1 MIEVSVVLFTLI
13 SEGFVLL
20 LIVLLLWTVLALR
33 KKKQDKEAIKKLVK
47 QIKHQ
52 SQTRLE
58 MTGSFLNEKY
68 NLEGDELKKAV
79 KAIDKAEKR
88 FMQKIIQVYLH
99 RDAAGMEAMD
109 ALLAELIDTYKS
121 LTPKIPDADA
131 LSKLEA
137 SSQKEIAEM
146 RESNDK
152 LREELTITK
161 ETMSGMIAEFGNM
174 FGGGSDHEL
183 AKHEVFEEVEKRSA
197 ALHHDD
203 EDQAQTDEEEALLDD
218 TKEVPI
224 VSDEDIVLANDDG
237 LSDVV
242 VETQESEQVAA
253 ERLQD
258 QPEQA
263 DGEASDQDEVD
274 ELLNS
279 IDLSQGK

>member
-13 SEGFVLL
+13 IEGFVLL
-20 LIVLLLWTVLALR
+20 LITLLLWAGLVLR

-58 MTGSFLNEKY
+58 MTGSFLSEKY
-68 NLEGDELKKAV
+68 NLQGNELKKAV
-79 KAIDKAEKR
+79 KAIDKAEKK
-88 FMQKIIQVYLH
+88 FMQKTIQVYLH
-99 RDAAGMEAMD
+99 RDAVGMEAMD

-121 LTPKIPDADA
+121 LTPKLPDADA
-131 LSKLEA
+131 LSKLEE
-137 SSQKEIAEM
+137 SSKKEIAELNA
-146 RESNDK
+146 SNDK
-152 LREELTITK
+152 LREELAITK

-197 ALHHDD
+197 ALHQ
-203 EDQAQTDEEEALLDD
+203 EDVEQTQDNEAEALLDD

-224 VSDEDIVLANDDG
+224 ISDEDIVLETDYDH
-237 LSDVV
+237 SDAVKTK
-242 VETQESEQVAA
+242 EIGA
-253 ERLQD
+253 EADVLPK
-258 QPEQA
+258 QPEQE
-263 DGEASDQDEVD
+263 DDEANDQDEVD

-279 IDLSQGK
+279 IDLSHSK